1 MITIR
6 VAEGQKWRRHLQVM
20 FPEPRVITMTLG
32 PTAVQAAVAVVSDFL
47 AFLQGNSKMINK
59 SMGYAMSERER

>member
-1 MITIR
+1 
-6 VAEGQKWRRHLQVM
+6 M

-32 PTAVQAAVAVVSDFL
+32 PTAVQAAVAVVSDFF